1 MGMSESPCNGYTI
14 EVRNLRPSIVVEHRT
29 KFDELLE
36 ECDAESLMKLI
47 TEHSIAGSILPES
60 VFQLNDEDTGDET
73 MQSGEVYAIYD
84 QSQLYTLQLKP
95 EAKGFERLIG
105 PLPTQ
110 RSWTIF
116 G

>member
-1 MGMSESPCNGYTI
+1 MGMSESPCSGYTI
-14 EVRNLRPSIVVEHRT
+14 EVRNLRPSIVEEHRT

-36 ECDAESLMKLI
+36 ECDAEGLMKLI

-60 VFQLNDEDTGDET
+60 VFQLSDEDTGDEN
-73 MQSGEVYAIYD
+73 MVSGEVYAIYD

-95 EAKGFERLIG
+95 EAKDFEKLIG
-105 PLPTQ
+105 PLPTS